1 MQKKEIDGEINQIKV
16 AADIGFHY
24 PGKKFKSLNDV
35 IDSYSKNKNMNLRK
49 IVEISKH
56 HISTYMDQG
65 KRLQQAYQNR
75 RRKRQ

>member
-1 MQKKEIDGEINQIKV
+1 
-16 AADIGFHY
+16 
-24 PGKKFKSLNDV
+24 
-35 IDSYSKNKNMNLRK
+35 MNLRK